1 MLSVSMGETDEE
13 LMLSYGAGNA
23 GAFERLYR
31 RHKGSLYRYLLRQ
44 INHVESAEEI
54 YQDIWMQ
61 LIRHRNNYQPNARFR
76 TYLFHIA
83 HNKLIDYYRSKNRGI
98 PLSYDDCD
106 VDQQPGDSKSGPM
119 DSVARKQLANQ
130 ILDALKS
137 LPEAQREAWLLK
149 EECGLTA
156 TEIAEATGISLEA
169 AKSRLRYATGKLR
182 QELIA

>member
-1 MLSVSMGETDEE
+1 MLLVSMGETDEE

-23 GAFERLYR
+23 GAFERLYK

-54 YQDIWMQ
+54 YQDTWMQ
-61 LIRHRNNYQPNARFR
+61 LIRHRNNYQPSAKFK

-83 HNKLIDYYRSKNRGI
+83 HNKLIDYYRSKSRGV
-98 PLSYDDCD
+98 PLSYEDCD
-106 VDQQPGDSKSGPM
+106 VDQQPAHTKSGPM
-119 DSVARKQLANQ
+119 YSVARKQIVDR
-130 ILDALKS
+130 ILDALKN

-182 QELIA
+182 QELVA